1 MKGEINESGQA
12 GNLNLS
18 LSSSCCAQDRIG
30 THPAV
35 LVMDVLLGEAALMGR
50 GWDTSPQPP
59 TSQNRSMQRPL
70 VMSSDRLEER
80 DRWVTAPCPSL
91 PSCGQPRAPC
101 GLPSD
106 TGTGTVFQGA
116 GPALGSLGA
125 AGRGSHV
132 PCHLL
137 AALSEAELMK
147 HLTLMF

>member
-1 MKGEINESGQA
+1 MGDST
-12 GNLNLS
+12 LPLS
-18 LSSSCCAQDRIG
+18 AQLWPAQSSR
-30 THPAV
+30 
-35 LVMDVLLGEAALMGR
+35 
-50 GWDTSPQPP
+50 
-59 TSQNRSMQRPL
+59 
-70 VMSSDRLEER
+70 
-80 DRWVTAPCPSL
+80 
-91 PSCGQPRAPC
+91 